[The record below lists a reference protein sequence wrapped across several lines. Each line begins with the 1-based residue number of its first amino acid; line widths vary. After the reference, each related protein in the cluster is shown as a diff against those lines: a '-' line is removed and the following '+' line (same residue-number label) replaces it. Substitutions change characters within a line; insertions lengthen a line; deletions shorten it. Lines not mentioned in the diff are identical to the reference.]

1 MKTRVIAL
9 ALFTVFTAGVSSP
22 EAKSFSS
29 GPSAAERETIL
40 PAPVEPT
47 PVDRGLSPSYAGG
60 CANPSLETA
69 NTLLR
74 FPRMSSGYGISDLMG
89 TDRVS
94 MPLKAY
100 IDAVSPPASRAPAA
114 VQSCAPRQSCLFTG
128 CWYELLD
135 NTDFDQPSDCAP
147 NWIFPA
153 GYVLPS
159 SSICNSNP
167 FLTTFS
173 KVAVLPYASGFS
185 QSFSVPAEPG
195 YLGVALIF
203 AIVGTPT
210 FNDRLVVDV
219 IEGTIIRR
227 TIKIRTDLGRFS
239 CHREDHALLGEY
251 AGKNLKL
258 RVRSQIVTPG
268 VEYHLNSITLF
279 YTPWE
284 V

>member
-1 MKTRVIAL
+1 MKTRIIGLV
-9 ALFTVFTAGVSSP
+9 LFTVFTAGVSPS

-29 GPSAAERETIL
+29 GPSATGRETIL
-40 PAPVEPT
+40 PASVEPT
-47 PVDRGLSPSYAGG
+47 SVDRGLLPSYAGA

-69 NTLLR
+69 DTMSR
-74 FPRMSSGYGISDLMG
+74 FPRMSSGYGITDLMG
-89 TDRVS
+89 ANGVS
-94 MPLKAY
+94 MPVKAY
-100 IDAVSPPASRAPAA
+100 IDAAHPTVSPAPAA
-114 VQSCAPRQSCLFTG
+114 VQSCAPFQTCLFTG
-128 CWYELLD
+128 CYYQLLND
-135 NTDFDQPSDCAP
+135 TGFDQPSSCTP

-167 FLTTFS
+167 FIPTFS

-195 YLGVALIF
+195 TLGVALIF
-203 AIVGTPT
+203 ATVGTPT

-219 IEGTIIRR
+219 MEGTIIRR
-227 TIKIRTDLGRFS
+227 SITIRTDLGPFR
-239 CHREDHALLGEY
+239 CHREDHTLLGEY

-268 VEYHLNSITLF
+268 VEYHIDSIFLF
-279 YTPWE
+279 YT
-284 V
+284 